1 MSFARLVPLAF
12 LLLVM
17 TLQVEAQPGARI
29 YRIGVLGSGSR
40 PSPTALSPLKEGLR
54 ELGWAEG
61 KNLVFELRYAEGV
74 QDRLAGLA
82 AELVN
87 LKVDVILT
95 YGTTAAVAAR
105 DATSTIPIV
114 LAAVGDPVR
123 AGLVGSLAKPGGNI
137 TGNSLIARASALKR
151 LQLLKEAVPKARR
164 IGAPYNPAHPLWV
177 VVRDELESAA
187 RSIAMEIHWMGIRH
201 ADELDAAFDAAARAG
216 VNALFLDTDPIF
228 TSARSRVMA
237 LALKHRLPSM
247 AEAKQ
252 FVDAGGL
259 MSYGPNFAALHRRA
273 AVFIDKILKG
283 AKPGDLPI
291 EQPTKFDLVINLK
304 AAKALGVT
312 VPQSLLAR
320 ADEVL
325 E

>member
-1 MSFARLVPLAF
+1 MSFAYLVPLAF
-12 LLLVM
+12 LLLV
-17 TLQVEAQPGARI
+17 TALPVEAQPGAKI

-40 PSPTALSPLKEGLR
+40 PSPTAPSPLKEGLR
-54 ELGWAEG
+54 ELGWVEG
-61 KNLVFELRYAEGV
+61 KNIVFELRYAEGE
-74 QDRLAGLA
+74 QERLAGLA

-87 LKVDVILT
+87 LKVDVILI

-105 DATSTIPIV
+105 NATSTIPIV
-114 LAAVGDPVR
+114 LGGVGDPVR

-137 TGNSLIARASALKR
+137 TGNSLIAPEVALKR
-151 LQLLKEAVPKARR
+151 LQLLKEAVPKAKR
-164 IGAPYNPAHPLWV
+164 IGVPYNPAHPLWI
-177 VVRDELESAA
+177 VVRDEHEAAA

-201 ADELDAAFDAAARAG
+201 ADELDAAFDAAAKAG

-228 TSARSRVMA
+228 TAARSRIMA

-247 AEAKQ
+247 SEARQ

-259 MSYGPNFAALHRRA
+259 MSYGPSFAALVRKT
-273 AVFIDKILKG
+273 AVFIDKILRG
-283 AKPGDLPI
+283 AKPDDLPV

-304 AAKALGVT
+304 TAKALGVT
-312 VPQSLLAR
+312 VPQCLLVR